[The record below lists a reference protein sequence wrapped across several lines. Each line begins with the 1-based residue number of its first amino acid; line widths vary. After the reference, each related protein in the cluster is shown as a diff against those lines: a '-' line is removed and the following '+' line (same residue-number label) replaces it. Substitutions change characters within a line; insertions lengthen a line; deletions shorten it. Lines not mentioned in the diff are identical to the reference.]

1 MDLFKKTEGKQ
12 NFDVAREMG
21 VYPYFHMLSSGQDT
35 EVIMEGKNTIM
46 LGSNN
51 YLGLTSDKDVISAG
65 IEALKKY
72 GTGCSGSRFLNGTL
86 DIHVALENELAEF
99 LHKEAVMTFSTGFQS
114 NLGIISAICGRND
127 VVLCDKENH
136 ASIYDAIKLSYAKM
150 IRYNHSDMTDLEEK
164 LKLIPKENGILIVTD
179 GVFSMSG
186 EICKLPEIV
195 ALAKKYGARVM
206 VDDAH
211 GLGVL
216 GEHGRGT
223 AEHFGLEDDVDI
235 IMGTFSKSLASLG
248 GYMAST
254 KRVVDYVKHNSRP
267 YIFSAS
273 RTPCS
278 VATARAALKKLK
290 ENPQMVKSLQ
300 DIAKY
305 MRDGLKKLGVKIIDS
320 QTPIIPIY
328 VYEDKK
334 AFLACKLLLERGVYV
349 NPVVSP
355 ATPVGQALLRTSYT
369 ATHTREQMDRAM
381 KQIREVL
388 DILECWVFA
397 KAWFLLALN
406 LKIRYNQAKLN

>member
-1 MDLFKKTEGKQ
+1 MDLFYKTELKQ
-12 NFDVAREMG
+12 NYDVAKEKG
-21 VYPYFHMLSSGQDT
+21 LYPYFHALSTGQDT
-35 EVIMEGKNTIM
+35 QVVMEGKDTIM

-51 YLGLTSDKDVISAG
+51 YLGLTSNKKVISAG
-65 IEALKKY
+65 VEALKKY

-86 DIHVALENELAEF
+86 DIHIALEKELAEF
-99 LHKEAVMTFSTGFQS
+99 LHKESVMTFSTGFQS

-136 ASIYDAIKLSYAKM
+136 ASIYDAIKLSYARM
-150 IRYNHSDMTDLEEK
+150 LRYNHSDMQDLEEK
-164 LKLIPKENGILIVTD
+164 LKTIPKENGILIVTD

-195 ALAKKYGARVM
+195 KLAKKYGARVM

-273 RTPCS
+273 ITPCS
-278 VATARAALKKLK
+278 VATARESLKILR
-290 ENPQMVKSLQ
+290 ENPSIVKSLQ
-300 DIAKY
+300 EVATY
-305 MRDGLKKLGVKIIDS
+305 MRNGLKKLNVKIIDS

-328 VYEDKK
+328 VYDDEK
-334 AFLACKLLLERGVYV
+334 AFMACKLLLERGVYV

-369 ATHTREQMDRAM
+369 ATHTHEQMDKAM
-381 KQIREVL
+381 KAIREVL
-388 DILECWVFA
+388 DILG
-397 KAWFLLALN
+397 L
-406 LKIRYNQAKLN
+406 

>member
-1 MDLFKKTEGKQ
+1 MDLFKKTEQIQ
-12 NFDVAREMG
+12 NFDIVREHDI
-21 VYPYFHMLSSGQDT
+21 YPYFHKLSSGQDT
-35 EVIMEGKNTIM
+35 EVIMEGRKTIM

-51 YLGLTSDKDVISAG
+51 YLGLTSNSEVIQAG
-65 IEALKKY
+65 IDALKKY

-86 DIHVALENELAEF
+86 DIHVELEKELAEF
-99 LHKEAVMTFSTGFQS
+99 LHKESAMTFSTGFQS

-136 ASIYDAIKLSYAKM
+136 ASIYDAIKLSYARM
-150 IRYNHSDMTDLEEK
+150 LRYNHSDMQDLEEK
-164 LKLIPKENGILIVTD
+164 LKTIPKENGILIVTD

-195 ALAKKYGARVM
+195 ALARKYGARVM

-216 GEHGRGT
+216 GKHGRGT
-223 AEHFGLEDDVDI
+223 AEYFDLEDEVDI

-273 RTPCS
+273 ITPCS
-278 VATARAALKKLK
+278 VATARKALQILR
-290 ENPQMVKSLQ
+290 ENPSMVNSLNE
-300 DIAKY
+300 ISNY
-305 MRDGLKKLGVKIIDS
+305 MRNGLKKLGIKIIDS

-328 VYEDKK
+328 VYEDEK
-334 AFLACKLLLERGVYV
+334 AFMACKLLLERGVYV

-369 ATHTREQMDRAM
+369 ATHTKDQMDRAM
-381 KQIREVL
+381 VAIKEVL
-388 DILECWVFA
+388 DILKC
-397 KAWFLLALN
+397 
-406 LKIRYNQAKLN
+406 